1 MNINS
6 SDINQNRERKIW
18 LRNYFFSILFHLILF
33 VILIYFLDLASDTS
47 RINSV
52 IFSLDSKEYQP
63 ENSFSEKES
72 NPKDIDEIPDPSDVK
87 ADEIRTVSFTD
98 IKADTTNLEQ
108 LYSEPTL
115 NVKINYPRG
124 WTFIDQKKNK
134 KLEGVTF
141 WLNDG
146 SVNPPPYLHLEV
158 VDRDYFI
165 EKRFKYKTDF
175 NKYIAYYN
183 DPEELQGY
191 FTQIIYLRT
200 NDDEDFR
207 LKLMIKGQSEFELFK
222 PKFWAILK
230 SFDFGNSIF

>member
-1 MNINS
+1 MNENS
-6 SDINQNRERKIW
+6 SDINQKRERKIW

-33 VILIYFLDLASDTS
+33 VILIYFLDLTSDTS

-63 ENSFSEKES
+63 ENSFLEKES
-72 NPKDIDEIPDPSDVK
+72 NPKDIDEIPEPSDVN

-98 IKADTTNLEQ
+98 IVADTTNLEQ
-108 LYSEPTL
+108 LYTEPTL

-146 SVNPPPYLHLEV
+146 SVNPPPYFHLEV

-191 FTQIIYLRT
+191 FTEIIYLRT

-207 LKLMIKGQSEFELFK
+207 LKQMIKGQSEFELFK
-222 PKFWAILK
+222 PKFWAILE